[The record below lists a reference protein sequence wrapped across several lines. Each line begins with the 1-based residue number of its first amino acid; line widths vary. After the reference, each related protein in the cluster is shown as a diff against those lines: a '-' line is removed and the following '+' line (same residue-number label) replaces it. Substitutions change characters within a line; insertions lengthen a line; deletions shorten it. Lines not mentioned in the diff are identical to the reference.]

1 LTISRSLYIGTSTH
15 HMKFQELSDK
25 QWEFVSELLPP
36 PARTGRPRADDRVTI
51 NGILYVL
58 TTGCRWMDMPKRY
71 GSDST
76 VHRRLQLWQHNG
88 TWKKILD
95 AARSSA
101 YASGIIKMQKASVD
115 STDVAA
121 KKGEKRLVMT
131 ATRRS

>member
-1 LTISRSLYIGTSTH
+1 MR
-15 HMKFQELSDK
+15 FQELSDK
-25 QWEFVSELLPP
+25 QWEFVSRHMPP
-36 PARTGRPRADDRVTI
+36 SARTGRPRADDRDTI

-76 VHRRLQLWQHNG
+76 VHRRLQQWQLNG

-95 AARSSA
+95 AARSKA
-101 YASGIIKMQKASVD
+101 YMSGKIDMKKVSVD

-121 KKGEKRLVMT
+121 KKGEQRLVTT
-131 ATRRS
+131 ATRRF